1 MFATVLRRTS
11 GFVAF
16 FSMAVAELCINILG
30 YDPQRSQGNLEA
42 EGEVEHPKP
51 KQCRTQTFWEDRVP
65 TLNVYI
71 SLRWFCIECTL
82 RLFLIS
88 IVTTP
93 FCGNGL
99 GLSGYWRKFDVL
111 VDVFRH

>member
-1 MFATVLRRTS
+1 MIRKDHKVIWKQKGRSSILNLS
-11 GFVAF
+11 SVAHRL
-16 FSMAVAELCINILG
+16 S
-30 YDPQRSQGNLEA
+30 R
-42 EGEVEHPKP
+42 
-51 KQCRTQTFWEDRVP
+51 EDRVP